1 MKILALDTETTT
13 HLKGH
18 LHDKRNF
25 LVCTSFAT
33 NTESGCVRGVDGV
46 QDLVDQCDVIVG
58 FNWKFDLGWL
68 KKNGINFDDKR
79 FFDCQLAEFILSR
92 QTWMYPDLDTA
103 AELRLGTRKIDVVKT
118 EYWDKGINTD
128 AIPWEILS
136 EYATHD
142 ARLHLNLFNA
152 QMKILSAVQRR
163 LVMQQSADLEIIQ
176 EMEWN
181 GLLFDEELCAKRS
194 EEIDNQ
200 ISEITKELSHVY
212 RDIPINFNS
221 GDHLSAFL
229 YGGVIQ
235 EEVRE
240 MVGHYKT
247 GAKVGQPRYRIH
259 VKEHVLPQLCK
270 PLRGSELKK
279 KGFYATNEDTLKK
292 LKGAKKYINWIL
304 ELSKLEKLNGT
315 YYKGL
320 PKLRNEMGWDIGIL
334 HGNLNQVSTRT
345 GRLSATKPNQ
355 QNLASDLQDIFI
367 TRYGS
372 K

>member
-1 MKILALDTETTT
+1 MFILALDVETTIWN
-13 HLKGH
+13 KGH
-18 LHDKRNF
+18 LHDPRNR
-25 LVCTSFAT
+25 LVCTSWAASD
-33 NTESGCVRGVDGV
+33 NTSGCVRGCEGIQELVERA
-46 QDLVDQCDVIVG
+46 DLIVG

-68 KKNGINFDDKR
+68 RKNGIVFNTR
-79 FFDCQLAEFILSR
+79 FYDAQLAEFILSR

-118 EYWDKGINTD
+118 EFWDKGINTD
-128 AIPWEILS
+128 QIPWEILS

-304 ELSKLEKLNGT
+304 ELSKLDKLNGT

-320 PKLRNEMGWDIGIL
+320 RKLREDMGWERGVL
-334 HGNLNQVSTRT
+334 HGTLNQVSTRT
-345 GRLSATKPNQ
+345 GRLSAVKPNQ
-355 QNLASDLQDIFI
+355 QNFASELQNIFI
-367 TRYGS
+367 SRYD
-372 K
+372 